1 MTLEGHCPQTVG
13 DTCSY
18 AAARSGQPHYLSAF
32 GLDRSPPTELGLT
45 LRGDFP
51 AATKVLGS
59 LELAHRPP
67 SECCEHK
74 DAAVEP
80 SPLRPARE
88 PLVRANAVEVKHKAG
103 HHGCGVQSA
112 FGRQMIAVCL
122 SLRQICP
129 SGGNARPINL
139 CVFPRTARARAM
151 SQIAPITTLESPNC
165 KT

>member
-1 MTLEGHCPQTVG
+1 ML
-13 DTCSY
+13 
-18 AAARSGQPHYLSAF
+18 AALPLHLRPPHYLSVF
-32 GLDRSPPTELGLT
+32 GLARSSTAGVGLT
-45 LRGDFP
+45 LRRGFP
-51 AATKVLGS
+51 AATRVLGS

-88 PLVRANAVEVKHKAG
+88 PLARANAVEVDHKAD

-112 FGRQMIAVCL
+112 FGRQMMAVCL
-122 SLRQICP
+122 SIRQICP
-129 SGGNARPINL
+129 FGGNARPIIL
-139 CVFPRTARARAM
+139 CVFPRTATARAM
-151 SQIAPITTLESPNC
+151 SQVAPITTLESPNC